1 MSGRVAVVTGAA
13 SGIGLGVAN
22 RLAADG
28 IAVALLDRDGGGVTE
43 AADALTAAGRSA
55 VGYAVDVADRG
66 ELERVF
72 SDVRRTLG
80 PITILVTSAG
90 IESFDAVADITPEK
104 WDRILA
110 VNLTGTFTCMQ
121 LAVPDMTAQ
130 GWGRIVTI
138 SSSSA
143 QSGAPHMAH
152 YVASKG
158 GVIGLTKAFARRV
171 RQPGHHRQHH
181 PTDHRRH
188 AHGQKGRRRGQRAE
202 HRRHGEH
209 GPDRAGRDARGHR
222 RRLRLPVLGRGR
234 LHHGPADRRQRGHVH
249 LSRLTRTRCNA
260 SPWPARRRPRSR
272 TSPRRPCRRWSIR

>member
-1 MSGRVAVVTGAA
+1 MSESVAVVTGAA

-28 IAVALLDRDGGGVTE
+28 HAVALLDRDGTG
-43 AADALTAAGRSA
+43 AATAAEELSSQGSKA
-55 VGYAVDVADRG
+55 ISWEVDVADRG

-72 SDVRRTLG
+72 SEVRQKLG

-104 WDRILA
+104 WDRLLA

-121 LAVPDMTAQ
+121 LAVPDMTAE

-152 YVASKG
+152 YVVQGRGDRADEG
-158 GVIGLTKAFARRV
+158 IRPRIRG
-171 RQPGHHRQHH
+171 P
-181 PTDHRRH
+181 RH
-188 AHGQKGRRRGQRAE
+188 
-202 HRRHGEH
+202 HGEH
-209 GPDRAGRDARGHR
+209 HSADDRRHTHGQE
-222 RRLRLPVLGRGR
+222 RGR
-234 LHHGPADRRQRGHVH
+234 
-249 LSRLTRTRCNA
+249 SRERA
-260 SPWPARRRPRSR
+260 QH
-272 TSPRRPCRRWSIR
+272 